1 MNTKTTKKC
10 RKIKDK
16 VCAAPE
22 CFILFTPWNSLTRA
36 CSPECA
42 LELVKAKNVSKAKR
56 EVKAKEKA
64 DKKQHRADKERIKK
78 RTGKNGHYQ
87 SLKTALHYYVK
98 HVLRKGEPCYTCGK
112 QRSANEKP
120 QEFHVGHFI
129 PAKEVDPRRFMLEN
143 LRIQCYSCNVA
154 NSGKRAEYRQ
164 NLIEEVGLIL
174 VEWLERKTNHE
185 NLKDRYPDVA
195 DIKADAA
202 RYRKLTRKAE
212 S

>member
-1 MNTKTTKKC
+1 M

-22 CFILFTPWNSLTRA
+22 CFILFTPWNSLTKA

-42 LELVKAKNVSKAKR
+42 LELVRAKNEAKAER

-64 DKKQHRADKERIKK
+64 DRAQHRKDKERIKK

-112 QRSANEKP
+112 QRSASEKP

-129 PAKEVDPRRFMLEN
+129 PAKEVDPRRFMLKN

-164 NLIEEVGLIL
+164 RLIEEMGLNH
-174 VEWLERKTNHE
+174 VEWLECDVNHK
-185 NLKDRYPDVA
+185 NLKERYPDIA
-195 DIKADAA
+195 DIKDEAA
-202 RYRKLTRKAE
+202 YYRMLARKQEKLNNL
-212 S
+212 